1 MTASRS
7 TTATTTRPGTAIGS
21 LQHRSAD
28 TGSVLLSSQEL
39 EWGSP
44 GRCPLCGFLTEHFWF
59 DVVKAV
65 ARDDQHESLVFVVDE
80 MEGSQGE
87 LLVSRCMS
95 GACDGLALW
104 LRSLD
109 PQSGR
114 QKTRLVYP
122 QSGVR
127 IPPDDGLEREEVNLY
142 QEASDIAGRSPRAA
156 CALLRVL
163 LEMLLKRHL
172 IAKDHLADFEQ
183 RVPLARLI
191 EMAVKHLDL
200 THTLETGLEAIRERG
215 NTAAH
220 DPYGLANEARAEDLP
235 WLFAAVD
242 DLVDDLHVKPKKW
255 GGIAETGEERR

>member
-1 MTASRS
+1 M
-7 TTATTTRPGTAIGS
+7 AIGS

-28 TGSVLLSSQEL
+28 AGSVLLSSQEL

-65 ARDDQHESLVFVVDE
+65 EHDDHHESLVFIVDE

-109 PQSGR
+109 PQSGS
-114 QKTRLVYP
+114 KKVRLVYP
-122 QSGVR
+122 QAGVR
-127 IPPDDGLEREEVNLY
+127 IPPEDGLEPEEVKLY

-163 LEMLLKRHL
+163 MEMLLKRHL
-172 IAKDHLADFEQ
+172 VDKGQIAGAKQ
-183 RVPLARLI
+183 RTPLALLI
-191 EMAVKHLDL
+191 EMAVEHLDL
-200 THTLETGLEAIRERG
+200 SKTLETGLLAIREGG

-220 DPYGLANEARAEDLP
+220 DPYRITDDARAEDLL

-255 GGIAETGEERR
+255 SDIIKTGEDK